1 MKTETKR
8 KFICVEPVSNL
19 AKMRFDNEMDSLHS
33 CYVDTEENGMMFLT
47 SVNGKYKF
55 TMIKSQ
61 DSNWK
66 IVK

>member
-1 MKTETKR
+1 METKVKR
-8 KFICVEPVSNL
+8 KFVCVEPVSDR
-19 AKMRFDNEMDSLHS
+19 AKMRFHNEMDSLHS
-33 CYVDTEENGMMFLT
+33 CYVDNEKDGMMFLA

-55 TMIKSQ
+55 AMNKSK